1 MNSTAGTK
9 GTDLER
15 SDPEGTIAPSPEG
28 SPSMQIVCRYCGS
41 HTVLRNVW
49 ASWDFEKQ
57 QWVLADSLDHA
68 HCCDCD
74 NETSVEKVPEGQPF
88 VPVSR
93 EVTFVRVSKEED

>member
-1 MNSTAGTK
+1 M
-9 GTDLER
+9 
-15 SDPEGTIAPSPEG
+15 SDCTISRGLAKHAD
-28 SPSMQIVCRYCGS
+28 VCRYCGS
-41 HTVLRNVW
+41 VLRDVW